1 MVISCL
7 PEIPITKETVN
18 HITNFT
24 IFCFFSPMETLL
36 PLDTA
41 VLLHQNQKLSQ
52 KLEAQK
58 IEIAV
63 LEDKFT
69 ELRDKQKPY
78 DNTVAVI
85 QKSWEELVD
94 KLEVCTMH
102 AKDPLRH
109 GNASNHQS
117 NAEDGSF
124 HACGDSF
131 LSRLLQTGA
140 TESSSA
146 VNNQTEY
153 EHKKMD
159 DQKIMN
165 ILQNIVSTVDDIWQM
180 KDKLCADLKVLPED
194 GSCLQNSSSDLHIGV
209 KNLRQTINELHLKH
223 RSLAGALQNHRDTDA
238 KNKAEL
244 KCLRGELEK
253 TVAHLDESNR
263 KLAILKAEKDA
274 AKGVLFPVLNLG
286 NKHSA
291 NDKARD
297 KQRDMQDMESTLKE
311 YLDQSSFR
319 LLELNR
325 LHEERIDILKQLSN
339 LQNKLKNVKAICS
352 SQPYALV
359 KEQLA
364 KSKEDVSLYQ
374 SLYEKLQVEKD
385 NLTWREK
392 EMNLKNDIIDVFRR
406 SSTVADSRIAWL
418 EKEIQ
423 KHMQERNM
431 IEAKLEEASRE
442 PGRKEIIAE
451 FKKLVSSFPE
461 TMGNMQNQ
469 LSTYKET
476 ASDVHSLRADFQS
489 LSSML
494 DRKSKELETL
504 STKSASQ
511 VTEMLKLQAMVNDL
525 KESDM
530 QLKLILEMYKRE
542 STFSRDV
549 FEARGSEYRAWACV
563 QSLKTSLDEHNLEV
577 RVKFAIEAEA
587 NSQQKLAAAEAEIAE
602 LRQKLDASKREQS
615 RLSEVLK
622 SKHEETEAYLSE
634 IETIGQAYDDMQ
646 AQNQQLFKQITERD
660 DYNIKLVLEGIRA
673 RQQRDCLSWES
684 QITERA
690 VEDAN
695 TMVNSY
701 ETKAAKID
709 DQLRGCSDLVQK
721 LAEDRAQN
729 SLALENTQKRL
740 LDVRKSSQQLRETLE
755 ELQSKIDKSR
765 VDLAQLQIELE
776 KERFER
782 KRAEEDVEAMRRKIL
797 RLRSYIEG
805 SSVIEKLQQK
815 LREYKEIL
823 NCRICFDRRKEVVL
837 AKCYH
842 LFCNPCIQKI
852 LESRH
857 RKCPVCSASF
867 GANDVKAVYI

>member
-1 MVISCL
+1 
-7 PEIPITKETVN
+7 
-18 HITNFT
+18 
-24 IFCFFSPMETLL
+24 METLL

-52 KLEAQK
+52 KLESQK

-78 DNTVAVI
+78 DNSLAVI
-85 QKSWEELVD
+85 QKSWEELVGE
-94 KLEVCTMH
+94 LEVCSIRS
-102 AKDPLRH
+102 KDSLRH

-117 NAEDGSF
+117 STEDGSF
-124 HACGDSF
+124 YAREDSF

-146 VNNQTEY
+146 VNNVTQTED
-153 EHKKMD
+153 EHKQMD
-159 DQKIMN
+159 DEKMMK
-165 ILQNIVSTVDDIWQM
+165 ILQNIVATVDDIWQM
-180 KDKLCADLKVLPED
+180 KDKLCAAVLKVLPED
-194 GSCLQNSSSDLHIGV
+194 GSCLQKSSNDLHIGV
-209 KNLRQTINELHLKH
+209 KNLRQAINELHLKH
-223 RSLAGALQNHRDTDA
+223 RSLAGALQSHKDTDA

-244 KCLRGELEK
+244 KRLRGELER
-253 TVAHLDESNR
+253 TIADLDESNS

-274 AKGVLFPVLNLG
+274 AKGVHFPVLNLG
-286 NKHSA
+286 NKHTG

-297 KQRDMQDMESTLKE
+297 KQRDMQDMETTLKE

-319 LLELNR
+319 LFELKR

-339 LQNKLKNVKAICS
+339 LQNKLKNVKVICS

-359 KEQLA
+359 KDQLA
-364 KSKEDVSLYQ
+364 KAKADVSLYQ
-374 SLYEKLQVEKD
+374 SLYKKLQVEKD
-385 NLTWREK
+385 NLSWREK
-392 EMNLKNDIIDVFRR
+392 EMNLKNDLIDVFRR

-418 EKEIQ
+418 EMEIQ
-423 KHMQERNM
+423 KHMQERSM

-451 FKKLVSSFPE
+451 FKNLVSSFPE

-469 LSTYKET
+469 LSNYKET
-476 ASDVHSLRADFQS
+476 ASDVHSLRADVQS
-489 LSSML
+489 LSSIL
-494 DRKSKELETL
+494 DQKSKELERL
-504 STKSASQ
+504 SAKSASQ

-530 QLKLILEMYKRE
+530 QLKLIWEMYKRE
-542 STFSRDV
+542 SAFSRDV
-549 FEARGSEYRAWACV
+549 FEARDSEYRAWACV
-563 QSLKTSLDEHNLEV
+563 QSLKTSLDEHNLEL
-577 RVKFAIEAEA
+577 RVKSAIEAEA

-602 LRQKLDASKREQS
+602 LRQKLDASKRERS

-646 AQNQQLFKQITERD
+646 SQNQQLFQQITERD
-660 DYNIKLVLEGIRA
+660 DYNIKLVLEGLRA
-673 RQQRDCLSWES
+673 RQQRDCLAWET
-684 QITERA
+684 QTMERA

-695 TMVNSY
+695 TVVSFY
-701 ETKAAKID
+701 EMKAAKVD

-721 LAEDRAQN
+721 LAEDRIQS

-740 LDVRKSSQQLRETLE
+740 LDVRKSSLQLRETLE

-765 VDLAQLQIELE
+765 VDLAELQIELE

-782 KRAEEDVEAMRRKIL
+782 KRAEEDVEALRRKTS
-797 RLRSYIEG
+797 RLRSHIEG

-823 NCRICFDRRKEVVL
+823 NCSICFDKRKEVVL
-837 AKCYH
+837 TKCFH

-852 LESRH
+852 VETRH

-867 GANDVKAVYI
+867 GTNDVKAVYI

>member
-1 MVISCL
+1 
-7 PEIPITKETVN
+7 
-18 HITNFT
+18 
-24 IFCFFSPMETLL
+24 METLL

-58 IEIAV
+58 IEIVV
-63 LEDKFT
+63 LEAQFT
-69 ELRDKQKPY
+69 ELRDKQNPY
-78 DNTVAVI
+78 DNTLEVI
-85 QKSWEELVD
+85 QKSWQELVAEM
-94 KLEVCTMH
+94 EVCSMRT
-102 AKDPLRH
+102 KDLLRH
-109 GNASNHQS
+109 GNASNHQCS
-117 NAEDGSF
+117 TEGE
-124 HACGDSF
+124 DSF

-146 VNNQTEY
+146 VNTVTRTEF

-159 DQKIMN
+159 DEKIMK
-165 ILQNIVSTVDDIWQM
+165 ILRNIVATVDDIWQM
-180 KDKLCADLKVLPED
+180 KDTLCAAVLKALPED
-194 GSCLQNSSSDLHIGV
+194 GSCLQMSSNDLHIGV
-209 KNLRQTINELHLKH
+209 KNFRQAINELHLKH
-223 RSLAGALQNHRDTDA
+223 RSVAGALQNQRDTDA
-238 KNKAEL
+238 KHKAEL

-253 TVAHLDESNR
+253 TIAHLDESNS

-274 AKGVLFPVLNLG
+274 AKGVHFPVLNLG

-319 LLELNR
+319 LFEVKR
-325 LHEERIDILKQLSN
+325 LHEERIDLLKQLSN

-352 SQPYALV
+352 SQPYTLV
-359 KEQLA
+359 KDQLA
-364 KSKEDVSLYQ
+364 KAKEDVSLYQ

-385 NLTWREK
+385 NLSWREK

-406 SSTVADSRIAWL
+406 SSTIADSRIAWL

-431 IEAKLEEASRE
+431 IEAKLQEASKE

-451 FKKLVSSFPE
+451 FKKLVSSFPK

-469 LSTYKET
+469 LSNYKET
-476 ASDVHSLRADFQS
+476 ASDVHSLRADVQS
-489 LSSML
+489 LSSIL
-494 DRKSKELETL
+494 DRKSKELATL
-504 STKSASQ
+504 SAKSASQ

-530 QLKLILEMYKRE
+530 QLKLILEMYERE
-542 STFSRDV
+542 SAFSRDV
-549 FEARGSEYRAWACV
+549 FEAQGSEYRAWACV
-563 QSLKTSLDEHNLEV
+563 QSLKTSLDEHNLEL
-577 RVKFAIEAEA
+577 RVKSAIEAEA

-602 LRQKLDASKREQS
+602 LRQKLDASKRERS

-646 AQNQQLFKQITERD
+646 AQNQQLFQQITERD
-660 DYNIKLVLEGIRA
+660 DYNIKLVLEGVRE
-673 RQQRDCLSWES
+673 RQQRDCLAWES
-684 QITERA
+684 QTTERT

-695 TMVNSY
+695 TMASSY
-701 ETKAAKID
+701 EMKAAKID

-721 LAEDRAQN
+721 LAEDRVQS

-765 VDLAQLQIELE
+765 VDLAQLQIKLE

-782 KRAEEDVEAMRRKIL
+782 KRAEEDVETLRRKTL
-797 RLRSYIEG
+797 RLRSHIEG

-823 NCRICFDRRKEVVL
+823 NCNICFDRRKEVVL
-837 AKCYH
+837 GKCYH

-852 LESRH
+852 VETRH